1 MILKVSRGDLK
12 GTSRHSAFNEDGD
25 TVAVGKS
32 SGPNID
38 HLNGDLA
45 FLPSAPTA
53 DKPYSKRG
61 QWAGNLQSGP
71 EGAAEARVIKAD
83 RSEALAKVQEQLG
96 KAFDTFFQ
104 DVYRDIDEGG
114 IPRVHILK
122 APPGSGKTSAAIRYI
137 ASDPRTKEPYLY
149 RDKNNE
155 VAEGRCPIVFLL
167 PTYANIEE
175 LRDRSLNLNL
185 DPSLSNADLAAEA
198 MRMG

>member
-114 IPRVHILK
+114 IRSEEH
-122 APPGSGKTSAAIRYI
+122 TSELQSLMRISYA
-137 ASDPRTKEPYLY
+137 
-149 RDKNNE
+149 
-155 VAEGRCPIVFLL
+155 VFGLQKKI
-167 PTYANIEE
+167 TTN
-175 LRDRSLNLNL
+175 
-185 DPSLSNADLAAEA
+185 
-198 MRMG
+198 